1 MSEELKKY
9 VEDALYKWIMKQ
21 IEEGNFK
28 ANLRIEIDSPIEVK
42 GMKGRVVGEII
53 LSEQVPERL
62 SSIPAE
68 YPKKAEGESA
78 EAGSGEQKKERQAQ
92 SSEEMSLSDV
102 DKLLKSLG
110 V

>member
-9 VEDALYKWIMKQ
+9 VEDALNKWIMKQ

-53 LSEQVPERL
+53 LSEQVPGRL
-62 SSIPAE
+62 PSIPAE
-68 YPKKAEGESA
+68 YPKKAEEEST
-78 EAGSGEQKKERQAQ
+78 EVGRGGQKKEGQAQ

-102 DKLLKSLG
+102 EKLLKSLG

>member
-9 VEDALYKWIMKQ
+9 VEDALYKWIRKQ

-62 SSIPAE
+62 PSIPAE
-68 YPKKAEGESA
+68 YPKKGKGESA
-78 EAGSGEQKKERQAQ
+78 EADSGEQKKEGRAQ